1 MRNVTSAEFANE
13 KGLAEIAVR
22 RWIKKGKIGAFKSEN
37 KWLIKGDQVSHEVI
51 KFPVDDQGNDQSGLI
66 SPLSKHLSYR

>member
-37 KWLIKGDQVSHEVI
+37 KWLIKGD
-51 KFPVDDQGNDQSGLI
+51 
-66 SPLSKHLSYR
+66 